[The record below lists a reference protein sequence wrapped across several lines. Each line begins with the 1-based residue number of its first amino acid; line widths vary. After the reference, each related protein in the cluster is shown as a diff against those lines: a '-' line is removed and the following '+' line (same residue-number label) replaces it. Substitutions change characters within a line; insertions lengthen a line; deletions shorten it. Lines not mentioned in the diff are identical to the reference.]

1 MDSEAPDRHVILS
14 GGCNFRDM
22 GGYPVRGGG
31 SVKWRTLFR
40 SGVLDQLTDADC
52 ATVAALG
59 ITTIIDLRANGER
72 AKRPSRTVE
81 GARTWARD
89 YRMSKGDHS
98 RPIAE
103 STPQELH
110 ALMVTG
116 YGLMLD
122 EQADSYRQLFSTL
135 AAAPGP
141 VLFHCTGGKDRTG
154 VGGAVLL
161 DLLGVDREEIVA
173 DYLLTNPCL
182 ERDSGALEAI
192 SMQMPRELRIASPD
206 YLAAMFARLDA
217 EFDGAGGYLRHLGFG
232 EDMAGELRRHYVE
245 AP

>member
-1 MDSEAPDRHVILS
+1 MMDPATPDRHVILS

-22 GGYPVRGGG
+22 GGYATRGGG
-31 SVKWRTLFR
+31 RVKWRTLFR
-40 SGVLDQLTDADC
+40 SGVLDQLTDEDC
-52 ATVAALG
+52 TTVAALG
-59 ITTIIDLRANGER
+59 INTIIDLRANGER

-89 YRMSKGDHS
+89 YRMSRGDHS

-103 STPQELH
+103 SSPEELH

-135 AAAPGP
+135 ASAPGP

-154 VGGAVLL
+154 VGAAVLL
-161 DLLGVDREEIVA
+161 DLLGVDRDTIIA
-173 DYLLTNPCL
+173 DYLLTNHCL
-182 ERDSGALEAI
+182 DRDSAALEAI
-192 SMQMPRELRIASPD
+192 SMTMPRALRIAAPE
-206 YLAAMFARLDA
+206 YLTAMFARLDA
-217 EFDGAGGYLRHLGFG
+217 EFGGAASYLRHLGLADDLVAAVR
-232 EDMAGELRRHYVE
+232 EQYVE
-245 AP
+245 G